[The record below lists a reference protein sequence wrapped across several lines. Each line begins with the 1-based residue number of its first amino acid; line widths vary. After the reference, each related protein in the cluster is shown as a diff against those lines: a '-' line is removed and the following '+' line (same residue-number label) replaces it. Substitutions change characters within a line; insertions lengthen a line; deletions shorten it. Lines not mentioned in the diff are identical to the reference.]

1 MPSPGFYE
9 LIIEK
14 AGFAA
19 EARSVSVR
27 GGQAV
32 EGIEIVLRE
41 GVGIVSGLVE
51 GPAGALGN
59 VTVEISD
66 GSTNRRTFTLTTE
79 GDVGTFA
86 LRDLPTPA
94 AYTLTVSRPGFTTE
108 TLSIVLD
115 DSRSEVDDLRIRL
128 SSALGSIAGRVTS
141 TDGSVVGSALI
152 TVTGAD
158 VQRTTRSMSATGAYL
173 IADLPTP
180 GSYAVTVA
188 APGFVSQ
195 TQAVELG
202 ATDTGN
208 DLRGVNAA
216 LAADTGTVEGIV
228 RDDDGNELGSVR
240 VSLTNG
246 DAVFTGYSADATDQL
261 GRFRIDRIPPGTY
274 TATFT
279 RAGSS
284 TSALLVTI
292 ASGLVTEQDVV
303 LAPQASISG
312 QILEDGIARA
322 GSVVRLFK
330 IEEFDTTVLA
340 EVTTGANGRYTFAG
354 LEAPQDYV
362 VAVALAPGS
371 STLIASEIV
380 SAIPGTAATDIDIDT
395 SSS

>member
-1 MPSPGFYE
+1 M
-9 LIIEK
+9 
-14 AGFAA
+14 
-19 EARSVSVR
+19 
-27 GGQAV
+27 
-32 EGIEIVLRE
+32 
-41 GVGIVSGLVE
+41 
-51 GPAGALGN
+51 
-59 VTVEISD
+59 
-66 GSTNRRTFTLTTE
+66 
-79 GDVGTFA
+79 
-86 LRDLPTPA
+86 
-94 AYTLTVSRPGFTTE
+94 
-108 TLSIVLD
+108 LD

-180 GSYAVTVA
+180 ALTPS
-188 APGFVSQ
+188 PSQ
-195 TQAVELG
+195 HPVCLS
-202 ATDTGN
+202 DTSSRAWSNRHRN

-292 ASGLVTEQDVV
+292 AVDL
-303 LAPQASISG
+303 
-312 QILEDGIARA
+312 
-322 GSVVRLFK
+322 
-330 IEEFDTTVLA
+330 
-340 EVTTGANGRYTFAG
+340 
-354 LEAPQDYV
+354 
-362 VAVALAPGS
+362 
-371 STLIASEIV
+371 
-380 SAIPGTAATDIDIDT
+380 
-395 SSS
+395 